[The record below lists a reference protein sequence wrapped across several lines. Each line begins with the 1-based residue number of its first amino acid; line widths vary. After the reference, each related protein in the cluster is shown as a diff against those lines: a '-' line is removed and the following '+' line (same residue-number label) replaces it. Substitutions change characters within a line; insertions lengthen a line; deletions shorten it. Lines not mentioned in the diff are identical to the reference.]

1 MPHSKWLL
9 TVSSN
14 FDIDD
19 SNSSSKKIGKLWINS
34 VVFVRP
40 QTILCGAVESNPYS
54 VTTISL
60 GLQEIISER
69 LAVRLSFRDNPMSLG
84 GALTITHK
92 RLEFNIS
99 VQNNLPLGWVNRFE
113 ISFK

>member
-1 MPHSKWLL
+1 MLSIVNVHHGISYDQIAIKGYNSITSSSGIVAIGLMPHSKWLL
-9 TVSSN
+9 TVGSN

-19 SNSSSKKIGKLWINS
+19 SNSSSKKFGKLWINS
-34 VVFVRP
+34 VAFVRP

-69 LAVRLSFRDNPMSLG
+69 LAVRLSFRDNPMS
-84 GALTITHK
+84 
-92 RLEFNIS
+92 
-99 VQNNLPLGWVNRFE
+99 
-113 ISFK
+113 